1 MCADFPADCSVR
13 VSTCRLEDLGEVET
27 VLQLC
32 PEAAAWTPI
41 GLAEALRNHPSY
53 FLVAWRRQRIEG
65 FITGRQAMD
74 EGEILNLAVRPDSR
88 RKGTGLALVGA
99 LLNGFAGK
107 GVTQVFLEVRPSNSA
122 AISFY
127 HRLGFR
133 QIATRPAYY
142 RNPDEPALVL
152 SCPLSS
158 SPGTA

>member
-1 MCADFPADCSVR
+1 VCADFSGDHSVR
-13 VSTCRLEDLGEVET
+13 VSTCRQEDLAEVET
-27 VLQLC
+27 ILRLC

-65 FITGRQAMD
+65 FVTGRQAMD
-74 EGEILNLAVRPDSR
+74 EGEILNLAVHPDSR

-99 LLNGFAGK
+99 LLDAFSGK
-107 GVTQVFLEVRPSNSA
+107 RVTQVFLEVRSSNSA

-127 HRLGFR
+127 HYLGFR
-133 QIATRPAYY
+133 QIAARPAYY

-152 SCPLSS
+152 SCPLSCP
-158 SPGTA
+158 PGTA